1 MAVLRP
7 FLGLRYQ
14 DAAGTL
20 DRLIAPPYDVLTPA
34 EREDYAARSPHNVVH
49 LTLPE
54 ASPDD
59 RSKYIRYARSAA
71 RLAEWRRE
79 GFLARDARPA
89 FYRLTQSYPMP
100 HYGEHFTR
108 TSVIALLKL
117 QPYGSLI
124 QPHEKVAVRAREDRL
139 RLLEATRTHL
149 EPILG
154 IVDDARGEF
163 ARTLRDAPVGT
174 AVEARTDDGVL
185 HRLAPIEDEETLRF
199 LTGEAE
205 AGGLVIADGHVRY
218 EAALAFREGL
228 GERSGDVP
236 EDFVLAALVSRQDP
250 GLAILPNHRIV
261 PRLPVG
267 TEDAIERLSEVFTL
281 EPHHSSRLYHG
292 LGQARSEGRTAL
304 AVAFEGG
311 RGYLLHPKDAESLK
325 ARVGD
330 EGSDLLRAQDVTI
343 LHRVIIE
350 GLLAPIPADSI
361 SYTHDHLEAIRAAD
375 QGAAASFLLNPIS
388 VDSATAIAK
397 GGERLPAKTS
407 HFFPKVPSGLLLWSL
422 NDY

>member
-14 DAAGTL
+14 DAAGNL

-34 EREDYAARSPHNVVH
+34 ERDDFAARDARNVVH
-49 LTLPE
+49 LTMPE

-79 GFLARDARPA
+79 GMLAKDVQPA
-89 FYRLTQSYPMP
+89 FYLLTQRYPMP

-108 TSVIALLKL
+108 TAVVALLKL
-117 QPYGSLI
+117 QPYGSGI
-124 QPHEKVAVRAREDRL
+124 RPHEKTALRSKEDRL

-154 IVDDARGEF
+154 ILDDADGAFSE
-163 ARTLRDAPVGT
+163 TLRTAPTGT
-174 AVEARTDDGVL
+174 VVEARTDDGVE
-185 HRLAPIEDEETLRF
+185 HRLAPIEDEATIQALIDAAARGDI
-199 LTGEAE
+199 T
-205 AGGLVIADGHVRY
+205 IADGHVRY
-218 EAALAFREGL
+218 EAALAFREAL
-228 GERSGDVP
+228 GERDGDVP
-236 EDFVLAALVSRQDP
+236 EDYVLATLVSRQDK
-250 GLAILPNHRIV
+250 GLAILPTHRIL
-261 PRLPVG
+261 PRLAMG
-267 TEDAIERLSEVFTL
+267 TEDAIAKLGELFDL
-281 EPHHSSRLYHG
+281 EPHHSTRLYHG
-292 LGQARSEGRTAL
+292 LGQARTEGRTAL

-311 RGYLLHPKDAESLK
+311 RGYLLHPRDLAALRNWS
-325 ARVGD
+325 D
-330 EGSDLLRAQDVTI
+330 EEASDLYRAQDVTL
-343 LHRVIIE
+343 LHRIVFDR
-350 GLLAPIPADSI
+350 LLAPIAPDSI

-388 VDSATAIAK
+388 VDSAMAIAK

>member
-20 DRLIAPPYDVLTPA
+20 DQLIAPPYDVLTPA
-34 EREDYAARSPHNVVH
+34 EREDFAARSPRNVVH

-54 ASPDD
+54 ASADD

-79 GFLARDARPA
+79 GVVAKDAAPA
-89 FYRLTQSYPMP
+89 FYLLTQRYPMP
-100 HYGEHFTR
+100 HYGENFVR
-108 TSVIALLKL
+108 TSVVALLKL
-117 QPYGSLI
+117 QPYGSGI
-124 QPHEKVAVRAREDRL
+124 RPHEKIAIRAREDRL

-154 IVDDARGEF
+154 ILEDANGSF
-163 ARTLRDAPVGT
+163 AETLRTAPTGT
-174 AVEARTDDGVL
+174 AVEARTEDGVE
-185 HRLAPIEDEETLRF
+185 HRLAPIEDEATIQALI
-199 LTGEAE
+199 AQA
-205 AGGLVIADGHVRY
+205 AGGDITIADGHVRY

-228 GERSGDVP
+228 GERTGEVP
-236 EDFVLAALVSRQDP
+236 EDYVLAALVSRQDK
-250 GLAILPNHRIV
+250 GLAILPTHRIV
-261 PRLPVG
+261 PRLPMG
-267 TEDAIERLSEVFTL
+267 TEDAIEKLGELFEL
-281 EPHHSSRLYHG
+281 EPHHSTRLYHG
-292 LGQARSEGRTAL
+292 LGKARSEGRTVL

-311 RGYLLHPKDAESLK
+311 RGYILHP
-325 ARVGD
+325 R
-330 EGSDLLRAQDVTI
+330 DLEALRAGMDGEASELYRAQDVTL
-343 LHRVIIE
+343 LHRIVFDR
-350 GLLAPIPADSI
+350 LLAPIAPDSI

>member
-34 EREDYAARSPHNVVH
+34 EREDYAARSPRNVVH

-71 RLAEWRRE
+71 RMAEWRRE
-79 GFLARDARPA
+79 GLLARDPLPA
-89 FYRLTQSYPMP
+89 FYLLSQRYPMP
-100 HYGEHFTR
+100 HYGEYFTR
-108 TSVIALLKL
+108 TSLIALLKL
-117 QPYGSLI
+117 QPYGSGI
-124 QPHEKVAVRAREDRL
+124 QPHEKIAIRAREDRL

-149 EPILG
+149 EPILA
-154 IVDDARGEF
+154 ILDDANGAF
-163 ARTLRDAPVGT
+163 AETLRTAPVGT
-174 AVEARTDDGVL
+174 AVEARSDDGVE
-185 HRLAPIEDEETLRF
+185 HRLAPIEDEETIRALI
-199 LTGEAE
+199 GEA
-205 AGGLVIADGHVRY
+205 AQGGSMIADGHVRY

-228 GERSGDVP
+228 GERSGEVP
-236 EDFVLAALVSRQDP
+236 EDYVLAALVSRQDK
-250 GLAILPNHRIV
+250 GLAILPSHRII
-261 PRLPVG
+261 PRLPMG
-267 TEDAIERLSEVFTL
+267 TEDAIARLGEVFDL

-292 LGQARSEGRTAL
+292 LGKARSEGRTAL

-311 RGYLLHPKDAESLK
+311 RGYLLHPRDTESMKSRL
-325 ARVGD
+325 GD
-330 EGSDLLRAQDVTI
+330 EGSERLRAQDVTL
-343 LHRVIIE
+343 LHRVVLE
-350 GLLAPIPADSI
+350 GVLAPIPADSI
-361 SYTHDHLEAIRAAD
+361 SYTHDYLEAIRAAD
-375 QGAAASFLLNPIS
+375 QGAAASFLLNPIT
-388 VDSATAIAK
+388 VESATAIAK